1 MKINNLN
8 KTLLAA
14 FMAVTLAS
22 CSNSSAPQSDAAANE
37 SADTEVVA
45 ENSDIIDESIKED
58 SENNKP
64 ADSEVVEDK
73 ESTKNSDNK
82 EISSDKKSTIDV
94 EKKEDSSTENDK
106 AEQATT
112 EDTAAEDKE
121 ENNSQDNINYQE
133 KDGSYISN
141 LVSSKNGDRDPQ
153 MGLSSLSNLNIENN
167 SLILEGSIDY
177 LQNPD
182 SYDNSEDYDKATYNF
197 KINSDTKFQAVG
209 GLAEPKIFS
218 PEEFV
223 KYYNEVKDSGLALK
237 IEVKDGVATT
247 VSIAS

>member
-64 ADSEVVEDK
+64 ADNEVVEDK

-94 EKKEDSSTENDK
+94 EKKEDSSTENKEENNDK
-106 AEQATT
+106 K
-112 EDTAAEDKE
+112 DTAAEDKE

-197 KINSDTKFQAVG
+197 KINSDT
-209 GLAEPKIFS
+209 
-218 PEEFV
+218 
-223 KYYNEVKDSGLALK
+223 
-237 IEVKDGVATT
+237 
-247 VSIAS
+247 

>member
-64 ADSEVVEDK
+64 ADNEVVEDK

-94 EKKEDSSTENDK
+94 EKKEDSSTENKEENNDK
-106 AEQATT
+106 KDTT
-112 EDTAAEDKE
+112 AEDKE

-167 SLILEGSIDY
+167 FLILEGSIDY

>member
-64 ADSEVVEDK
+64 ADNEVVEDK

-94 EKKEDSSTENDK
+94 EKKEDSSTENKEENNDK
-106 AEQATT
+106 K
-112 EDTAAEDKE
+112 DTAAEDKE

-182 SYDNSEDYDKATYNF
+182 SYDNSEDYGKATYNF
-197 KINSDTKFQAVG
+197 KINSDTTFQAVG
-209 GLAEPKIFS
+209 GMADPEIFS
-218 PEEFV
+218 KEEFV
-223 KYYNEVKDSGLALK
+223 DYYQGLKDSGLALK
-237 IEVKDGVATT
+237 IEVKDGVVTT

>member
-94 EKKEDSSTENDK
+94 EKKEDSSTENKEENNDK
-106 AEQATT
+106 KDTT
-112 EDTAAEDKE
+112 AEDKE

-197 KINSDTKFQAVG
+197 KINSDTTFQAVG
-209 GLAEPKIFS
+209 GMADPEIFS
-218 PEEFV
+218 KEVFV
-223 KYYNEVKDSGLALK
+223 DYYQGVKDSGLALK
-237 IEVKDGVATT
+237 IEVKDGVVTT

>member
-37 SADTEVVA
+37 STDTEVVA

-64 ADSEVVEDK
+64 ADNEVVEDK

-94 EKKEDSSTENDK
+94 EKKEDSSTENKEENNDK
-106 AEQATT
+106 KDTT
-112 EDTAAEDKE
+112 AEDKE

-197 KINSDTKFQAVG
+197 KINSDTTFQAVG
-209 GLAEPKIFS
+209 GMADPEIFS
-218 PEEFV
+218 KEEFV
-223 KYYNEVKDSGLALK
+223 DYYQGVKDSGLALK
-237 IEVKDGVATT
+237 IEVKDGVVTT

>member
-94 EKKEDSSTENDK
+94 EKKEDSSTENKENNDK
-106 AEQATT
+106 KDTT
-112 EDTAAEDKE
+112 AEDKE

>member
-94 EKKEDSSTENDK
+94 EKKEDSSTENKEENNDK
-106 AEQATT
+106 K
-112 EDTAAEDKE
+112 DTAAEDKE

-141 LVSSKNGDRDPQ
+141 LVSSKNVDRDPQ

>member
-94 EKKEDSSTENDK
+94 EKKEDSSTENKEENNDK
-106 AEQATT
+106 KDTT
-112 EDTAAEDKE
+112 AEDKE

-209 GLAEPKIFS
+209 GLAESKIFS